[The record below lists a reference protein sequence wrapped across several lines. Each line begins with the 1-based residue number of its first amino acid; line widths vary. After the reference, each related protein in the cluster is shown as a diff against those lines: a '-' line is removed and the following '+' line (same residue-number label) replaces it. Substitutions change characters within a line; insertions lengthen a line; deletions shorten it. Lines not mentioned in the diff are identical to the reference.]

1 MVAVVLFGER
11 DVIRKPPLISH
22 PGAMGDRGGQKPST
36 RGPWK
41 ASMVSTC
48 QQAGPTVL
56 TSVVCPSPC
65 PKCKHA
71 PLAMAQNSM
80 GSIQPTRAWMYLH
93 AAPSIL
99 ITHMSTAPYV
109 CKVSWIHDIVWSGY
123 TQALL
128 KSATIMSRQ
137 ETVELRMC
145 SRTASSEKPII
156 MILKR
161 KTIYLITGKKQI
173 AG

>member
-11 DVIRKPPLISH
+11 DVIRKPP
-22 PGAMGDRGGQKPST
+22 Q
-36 RGPWK
+36 
-41 ASMVSTC
+41 VSTWC
-48 QQAGPTVL
+48 YGGTEVRSQAQGDLERLPWWAMPAGRTNWHWL
-56 TSVVCPSPC
+56 PQWSAPPC

-99 ITHMSTAPYV
+99 ITHMSIAPYV

-123 TQALL
+123 TQTLL
-128 KSATIMSRQ
+128 KAQLSWVVRKQWSYGHAP
-137 ETVELRMC
+137 
-145 SRTASSEKPII
+145 RTASKNPS
-156 MILKR
+156 LWS
-161 KTIYLITGKKQI
+161 
-173 AG
+173 